1 MKKHISGQDGAKCR
15 EKMDGSAVKKDI
27 LVKMALSV
35 EKNGI
40 LLKTARSAEYKKKH
54 TSKDFAKL

>member
-15 EKMDGSAVKKDI
+15 EKMDGSAVKNKI

-35 EKNGI
+35 GKQKI
-40 LLKTARSAEYKKKH
+40 YY
-54 TSKDFAKL
+54 